1 MAYSIRLPDG
11 TLVEN
16 IPDDLAPEAAKA
28 KILQS
33 RPELGKT
40 ERSIGQAAG
49 DIGAS
54 ALSGLGSLAQL
65 PGQAYGLATGDFDT
79 GILQGAKKFK
89 KFGDELKSE
98 GLRAREAQRDIKV
111 AEAEKNGQLSAFG
124 TSFAETIKDPALF
137 TSFLAEQ
144 IPQLFVPGSAA
155 MGAGRMAFAKAVA
168 GGATEKAAT
177 AAAVA
182 AGTAAAKGAGAI
194 QQGADVGA
202 QAYEDMYARLL
213 KDGKSKEEAAAQTIG
228 LARAT
233 GASGAAISWLAQ
245 GLPGAQALE
254 KALAGGA
261 TKSGIAKAF
270 AAGAAGEGA
279 SEIVEEGGGKFSQ
292 NLAMRDIDPTQ
303 ALMQGVGAVAG
314 QAAVGGVGMGGAA
327 GAISSKRGQPE
338 AVATPTGTP
347 SGSDLEKANN
357 ERILRQQ
364 QEQLSAARGK
374 DARAGEKLL
383 AAEDADLAAQA
394 AADSKA
400 RGEALAAQ
408 EAELRAKREADLQAA
423 FPADYQDVMQGA
435 NSYAELFKEKQS
447 LEGQRKTKEVR
458 DRIAQIDARMVEI
471 TEADTRVASAVARL
485 QQDQEKLAKA
495 AGFPAKKS
503 AKAMDAAPAQME
515 MREALDVP
523 EQPQTD
529 LFGNPLQAA
538 PDEAAPTAGD
548 LLDGVPMTTQ
558 NLEDAGLGPTRKE
571 MIAAGQRNLF
581 QQRQPRGGKTSTP
594 TQADTGLNEAVTAE
608 ELPVTE
614 PTKVEKPVALTP
626 ETAPAVVTPDVLG
639 ALGVG
644 RTATIRKADHGI
656 MGKDITDPAQAGEVK
671 SILEA
676 YREGRSPAIQ
686 QKIDAYLARPE
697 FQAAAPAAPTTTG
710 ETNARPA
717 KQKGRGA
724 SVPAPIEADTGSP
737 AVGAEQPQRAGMVP
751 TGQDA
756 GADTGGE
763 GKPTAPVEPAAAPGT
778 TRIVNK
784 NFKATTKPAA
794 PATKAAKPK
803 GMFDQLVAAEQ
814 PKEEGAAPAQLESLP
829 DDIEAEI
836 PVHLRTWGGAKLWA
850 PESQGADA
858 TTDVQAAL
866 QEKAKAGDV
875 RGALQ
880 AILDAPAGVYNEL
893 DKLVAKRLLAAGSLP
908 TLEVVGKIESGADGM
923 YDAVNDHVTLADGSV
938 GSHTL
943 LHELVHG
950 FVHRII
956 GLHEGGI
963 SKNLHVGNLRQL
975 YDFVAKQRP
984 DLIKEYGMT
993 NLSEFAS
1000 EVMSNKAFQ
1009 KELQKINYRRENAF
1023 TAFAKSVLRIL
1034 GISPTDQN
1042 TALGAALI
1050 SVEAVM
1056 GDGRRLQESAKG
1068 TKVEGS
1074 LDGVAEVWGQGT
1086 LDAIRQIQ
1094 DAVGSDTPEQVGGV
1108 MEQALSGVKRAREKT
1123 GILAAFRQAAV
1134 NKYATVESKVSQ
1146 MFSQGVRDA
1155 FGNLNPMLL
1164 VRQADDSAK
1173 VIMDFFRAGGIRINK
1188 DGLVETFDTKASATQ
1203 ALKEIQAFAEAE
1215 GMDFDKA
1222 KKDIS
1227 TVLEGH
1233 RLHSIREFNNTLEQS
1248 AKILEAQG
1256 KNKEA
1261 DKERARKIRLHMT
1274 NQEIDT
1280 LEEIYQTTPR
1290 IQKVQEVF
1298 NETRAQAIDLMV
1310 ASGRIT
1316 KERGDDWKS
1325 NSAYVPFDRVLED
1338 IGPNPMPR
1346 GKGLAVLG
1354 SDPKI
1359 KGSMEKP
1366 IKNAIDSYMNTLGWM
1381 VEDAMKNR
1389 AAVELLETM
1398 AGVGFAEKHAKPS
1411 MAKNENLVVPRLFQN
1426 GEPVYFEVQ
1435 NEFDMAAFQQAPEM
1449 TNWLIKGLAAT
1460 SRFMRTS
1467 VTAMP
1472 PFAVK
1477 QVLEDATRAA
1487 IYSGVNRPIV
1497 VAMKTLYNLPRTFYG
1512 EFTGKKSPMVKRME
1526 ELGIIGDFD
1535 FNIYQP
1541 TTEIEKE
1548 IGAKKRG
1555 TAGTIFHRLEQFTKA
1570 SDLAAR
1576 LAVYEETMR
1585 DTNGDEVLAQTR
1597 ARELINFN
1605 RRGSSGTMNTLSRVI
1620 PFFNAYAQGMDVLY
1634 RAASGIDSTSSIERN
1649 AARRL
1654 FWSRVGMMT
1663 AFGMMYALAM
1673 SGDEGYENAT
1683 EDVRDNN
1690 WILPGGYKLPVP
1702 KELGFIFKTIPERAI
1717 EYVKRS
1723 GTPEEQSVGEAVTGV
1738 LKSALSTY
1746 GMPNTVPSTIR
1757 PVLENMANYSFFLQR
1772 ELESTSMQ
1780 GKEPGQRYTSSTS
1793 ELAKAIG
1800 GALNMEALT
1809 PIKIDNL
1816 LRGWFGLAGSTTL
1829 LATDAML
1836 NPTRPD
1842 RPLYQMPFASIFLYD
1857 TIGGRA
1863 KNEFYDFQNK
1873 AAQAENTFNDMM
1885 KNDPEKA
1892 VQYLEKNE
1900 ALISVA
1906 PMLNASLEE
1915 LSNLRRLRM
1924 MAEQGSDEMVGM
1936 TGEERRKFIDEV
1948 REAENETLGYVRELK
1963 KQVNDMK

>member
-11 TLVEN
+11 SLVQN
-16 IPDDLAPEAAKA
+16 IPDNIPPHEAKA
-28 KILQS
+28 QILQS
-33 RPELGKT
+33 RPEFGDTK
-40 ERSIGQAAG
+40 RSWGEAAG

-54 ALSGLGSLAQL
+54 AVSGLGSLAQL

-79 GILQGAKKFK
+79 GILQGAKKLS
-89 KFGDELKSE
+89 KFGEGLKSE
-98 GLRAREAQRDIKV
+98 GLQARQAQRDIKV
-111 AEAEKNGQLSAFG
+111 ADAEKNGQLSAFG
-124 TSFAETIKDPALF
+124 TSFAETVKDPALF

-168 GGATEKAAT
+168 AGATEKAAT

-182 AGTAAAKGAGAI
+182 AGTTAAKAAGAV

-202 QAYEDMYARLL
+202 QAYEDIYGRLL
-213 KDGKSKEEAAAQTIG
+213 KQGKSKEEAAAQTIG

-233 GASGAAISWLAQ
+233 GASGAALSWLAQ
-245 GLPGAQALE
+245 GLPGAQTLE

-261 TKSGIAKAF
+261 TKSGVARAF
-270 AAGAAGEGA
+270 AAGAAGEGL
-279 SEIVEEGGGKFSQ
+279 SEAVEEGGGKFSQ

-303 ALMQGVGAVAG
+303 SLMQGVGATAG

-327 GAISSKRGQPE
+327 GAISGARGRPD
-338 AVATPTGTP
+338 VAQVAKAANVP
-347 SGSDLEKANN
+347 SSDLERANN
-357 ERILRQQ
+357 ERIIRQR
-364 QEQLSAARGK
+364 QEQLDAEQGKAARQGEK
-374 DARAGEKLL
+374 ILAGE
-383 AAEDADLAAQA
+383 DATLAAQA

-423 FPADYQDVMQGA
+423 FPADYQDVMAGA

-447 LEGQRKTKEVR
+447 LEGQRKTKEIR
-458 DRIAQIDARMVEI
+458 DRIAQLDARMLEI
-471 TEADTRVASAVARL
+471 TEADTRVASAVAQL
-485 QQDQEKLAKA
+485 QKDQEKLAKA

-503 AKAMDAAPAQME
+503 AKAIENAPAQME

-523 EQPQTD
+523 TQPQTD
-529 LFGNPLQAA
+529 LFGKPLQAA

-548 LLDGVPMTTQ
+548 LLDGVPMATQ

-594 TQADTGLNEAVTAE
+594 TQADTGLQQEATTTE
-608 ELPVTE
+608 EQPVTE

-626 ETAPAVVTPDVLG
+626 ETVPTTVTPDVLG
-639 ALGVG
+639 ALGIG

-656 MGKDITDPAQAGEVK
+656 MGKDISDPAQAGEVK

-676 YREGRSPAIQ
+676 YREGRSPSIQ
-686 QKIDAYLARPE
+686 QKIDAYLTRPE
-697 FQAAAPAAPTTTG
+697 FQAAPAAPTTAG
-710 ETNARPA
+710 ETNARPV

-724 SVPAPIEADTGSP
+724 SVPTSEQTDTGNAAP
-737 AVGAEQPQRAGMVP
+737 AVEQPQRDGMVP
-751 TGQDA
+751 TGTDA
-756 GADTGGE
+756 GADTGR
-763 GKPTAPVEPAAAPGT
+763 KAKSAAPVNMFEQLVQKET
-778 TRIVNK
+778 TPD
-784 NFKATTKPAA
+784 PAA
-794 PATKAAKPK
+794 PATPTAI
-803 GMFDQLVAAEQ
+803 Q
-814 PKEEGAAPAQLESLP
+814 PLP
-829 DDIEAEI
+829 DDVEAEV
-836 PVHLRTWGGAKLWA
+836 PVHLRTWGGAKLWT
-850 PESQGADA
+850 PEAQGAEA
-858 TTDVQAAL
+858 TTAVEAAL

-880 AILDAPAGVYNEL
+880 AIIDAPEGVYNEF

-908 TLEVVGKIESGADGM
+908 TLEVVAAKEGSPDGT
-923 YDAVNDHVTLADGSV
+923 YDAVKDHVQLAEGSV

-956 GLHEGGI
+956 SLHEGGI
-963 SKNLHVGNLRQL
+963 SKNLHIGNLRQL
-975 YDFVAKQRP
+975 YDFIAKQNP
-984 DLIKEYGMT
+984 ELLKTYGMT

-1000 EVMSNKAFQ
+1000 EVMSNKKFQ
-1009 KELQKINYRRENAF
+1009 AALQKIPYRRENAF

-1042 TALGAALI
+1042 TALGSALI

-1056 GDGRRLQESAKG
+1056 GEGRRLQESSKG
-1068 TKVEGS
+1068 TDVEGS
-1074 LDGVAEVWGQGT
+1074 LEGVANVWGQGT
-1086 LDAIRQIQ
+1086 VNAIRQIQ
-1094 DAVGSDTPEQVGGV
+1094 TAVGSNTPEQVGGV
-1108 MEQALSGVKRAREKT
+1108 MEQALSGIKRAREKT

-1134 NKYATVESKVSQ
+1134 DKYATVESKVSQ
-1146 MFSQGVRDA
+1146 LFSQGVRDA

-1173 VIMDFFRAGGIRINK
+1173 TIMDFFRAGGIRINK
-1188 DGLVETFDTKASATQ
+1188 DGLVETYDTDTSATQ
-1203 ALKEIQAFAEAE
+1203 ALKEVQAFAEAE
-1215 GMDFDKA
+1215 GMDFDQA

-1261 DKERARKIRLHMT
+1261 DAERGRKIRLHMT

-1280 LEEIYQTTPR
+1280 LEEIYQTTPG

-1298 NETRAQAIDLMV
+1298 NATRGQAIDLMV

-1316 KERGDDWKS
+1316 KERGEDWKA

-1338 IGPNPMPR
+1338 IGPNPIPR

-1354 SDPKI
+1354 SDPAI
-1359 KGSMEKP
+1359 KGSLEKP

-1398 AGVGFAEKHAKPS
+1398 AGVGFAQQHAKL
-1411 MAKNENLVVPRLFQN
+1411 AQAGNKNLVVPRLFKN

-1435 NEFDMAAFQQAPEM
+1435 NEFDMAAFQQAPEI

-1487 IYSGVNRPIV
+1487 MYSGVERPLV

-1512 EFTGKKSPMVKRME
+1512 EWTGKKSPMVKRME

-1555 TAGTIFHRLEQFTKA
+1555 TAGTIFHKLEQFTKA

-1605 RRGSSGTMNTLSRVI
+1605 RRGSSGTMHMLSRVI

-1634 RAASGIDSTSSIERN
+1634 RSASGIDSTSSIERG

-1673 SGDEGYENAT
+1673 AGDDGYENAT
-1683 EDVRDNN
+1683 DDVRDNN
-1690 WILPGGYKLPVP
+1690 WILPGGFKLPLP
-1702 KELGFIFKTIPERAI
+1702 KELGFIFKVIPERVVQ
-1717 EYVKRS
+1717 YVKRS
-1723 GTPEEQSVGEAVTGV
+1723 GTPEEQSVGEAVAGV
-1738 LKSALSTY
+1738 MKSALSTY

-1800 GALNMEALT
+1800 ETTNIS

-1816 LRGWFGLAGSTTL
+1816 LRGWFGMVGSTTL

-1842 RPLYQMPFASIFLYD
+1842 RPIYQMPFASIFLYD

-1863 KNEFYDFQNK
+1863 KNEFYDLQSSVS
-1873 AAQAENTFNDMM
+1873 QADATFNDLMT
-1885 KNDPEKA
+1885 KDPEKA
-1892 VQYLEKNE
+1892 AQYYERNQ
-1900 ALISVA
+1900 ALISAA

-1948 REAENETLGYVRELK
+1948 RQNENEALGYIRELK
-1963 KQVNDMK
+1963 KQINDQK

>member
-16 IPDDLAPEAAKA
+16 IPDEVTPEAAKA
-28 KILQS
+28 KILQA

-40 ERSIGQAAG
+40 ERSMGQALG

-54 ALSGLGSLAQL
+54 AVSGLGSLAQL

-89 KFGDELKSE
+89 KFGEELKSE

-111 AEAEKNGQLSAFG
+111 AEAENSGQLSAFG

-144 IPQLFVPGSAA
+144 VPQLFVPGSAA

-202 QAYEDMYARLL
+202 QAYEDIYARLL
-213 KDGKSKEEAAAQTIG
+213 KDGKSKEEAAAQTLG

-233 GASGAAISWLAQ
+233 GASAAAISWLAQ
-245 GLPGAQALE
+245 GLPGAQAVE

-261 TKSGIAKAF
+261 TKTGIAKAF

-279 SEIVEEGGGKFSQ
+279 SEMVEEGGGKFSQ
-292 NLAMRDIDPTQ
+292 NLAMRDVDPTQ
-303 ALMQGVGAVAG
+303 ALMQGVGATMG

-327 GAISSKRGQPE
+327 GAISSRRGQPE
-338 AVATPTGTP
+338 ATTPPTGTP
-347 SGSDLEKANN
+347 TPSDLEKAND
-357 ERILRQQ
+357 ERIRRKA
-364 QEQLSAARGK
+364 QEQLSAAQGK

-423 FPADYQDVMQGA
+423 FPADYQDVMDGA

-447 LEGQRKTKEVR
+447 LEGERKTKEVR
-458 DRIAQIDARMVEI
+458 ERIAQIDARMLEI
-471 TEADTRVASAVARL
+471 TEADTRVATAVARL
-485 QQDQEKLAKA
+485 QKDQEKLAKA

-503 AKAMDAAPAQME
+503 AKAMEAAPAQVE
-515 MREALDVP
+515 MREALGVP

-529 LFGNPLQAA
+529 LFGNPLEAA
-538 PDEAAPTAGD
+538 PDEAAPTVGD
-548 LLDGVPMTTQ
+548 IAEGVPLTTE
-558 NLEDAGLGPTRKE
+558 NLETLGLGPSRAEMRK
-571 MIAAGQRNLF
+571 AGQMNLF
-581 QQRQPRGGKTSTP
+581 GRQPKQAATP
-594 TQADTGLNEAVTAE
+594 TQADTGLEEAVTAE
-608 ELPVTE
+608 EQPVTE
-614 PTKVEKPVALTP
+614 PKKVEKPAALTP
-626 ETAPAVVTPDVLG
+626 ETAPTVVSPDVLG

-656 MGKDITDPAQAGEVK
+656 MGKDIADPAQAGEVK

-697 FQAAAPAAPTTTG
+697 FQAAAPTAPATTG
-710 ETNARPA
+710 ETNVGPA
-717 KQKGRGA
+717 KQKGRGTR
-724 SVPAPIEADTGSP
+724 VPAPVKADTGSTAP
-737 AVGAEQPQRAGMVP
+737 TVAESERAGMVP
-751 TGQDA
+751 AGQDA
-756 GADTGGE
+756 NADIERE
-763 GKPTAPVEPAAAPGT
+763 GKPAAPVEPAPAPGT

-803 GMFDQLVAAEQ
+803 GMFDQLVAAEK
-814 PKEEGAAPAQLESLP
+814 PKEEGAAPEQLQSLP
-829 DDIEAEI
+829 DDIEKEI
-836 PVHLRTWGGAKLWA
+836 PVHLRTWGGVKLWA
-850 PESQGADA
+850 PESQGAEA
-858 TTDVQAAL
+858 TTGVQAAL

-923 YDAVNDHVTLADGSV
+923 YDAVNDHVTLAEGSV

-984 DLIKEYGMT
+984 DLIQTYGMT

-1009 KELQKINYRRENAF
+1009 KELQKISYRRENAF

-1034 GISPTDQN
+1034 GISPTDEN

-1074 LDGVAEVWGQGT
+1074 LDGVAEVWGQST

-1094 DAVGSDTPEQVGGV
+1094 DAVGSDTPAQVGGV
-1108 MEQALSGVKRAREKT
+1108 MEQALSGIKRAREKT

-1188 DGLVETFDTKASATQ
+1188 DGLVETFDTDLSATK

-1215 GMDFDKA
+1215 GMDFEKA

-1233 RLHSIREFNNTLEQS
+1233 RLHSIREFNNELEQS

-1261 DKERARKIRLHMT
+1261 DRERARKIRLHMT

-1280 LEEIYQTTPR
+1280 LEEIYQSTPGV
-1290 IQKVQEVF
+1290 QKVQEAF
-1298 NETRAQAIDLMV
+1298 NATRGQAIDLMV

-1316 KERGDDWKS
+1316 KERGDDWKA

-1354 SDPKI
+1354 SDPAI
-1359 KGSMEKP
+1359 KGSLERP
-1366 IKNAIDSYMNTLGWM
+1366 IKNTIDSYMNTLGWM

-1398 AGVGFAEKHAKPS
+1398 AGVGYAEKHAKPS
-1411 MAKNENLVVPRLFQN
+1411 QAKNQNLVVPRLFQN

-1487 IYSGVNRPIV
+1487 LYSGVNRPMV

-1634 RAASGIDSTSSIERN
+1634 RAASGIDSTSSIERG

-1673 SGDEGYENAT
+1673 SGDDGYENAT

-1772 ELESTSMQ
+1772 ELESTSMK

-1816 LRGWFGLAGSTTL
+1816 IRGWFGLVGSTTL

-1842 RPLYQMPFASIFLYD
+1842 RPIYQMPFASIFLYD

-1873 AAQAENTFNDMM
+1873 AAQAENTFNDIM
-1885 KNDPEKA
+1885 KTDPEKA

-1915 LSNLRRLRM
+1915 LSNLRRLRLM
-1924 MAEQGSDEMVGM
+1924 VEQGSDEMVGM

-1948 REAENETLGYVRELK
+1948 RQAENDTLGYVRELK
-1963 KQVNDMK
+1963 KQVNDMR

>member
-11 TLVEN
+11 SLVQN
-16 IPDDLAPEAAKA
+16 IPDNIPPHEAKA
-28 KILQS
+28 QILQS
-33 RPELGKT
+33 RPEFGDTK
-40 ERSIGQAAG
+40 RSWGEATG

-54 ALSGLGSLAQL
+54 AVSGLGSLAQL

-79 GILQGAKKFK
+79 GILSGAKKLQ
-89 KFGDELKSE
+89 KFGEGLKSE
-98 GLRAREAQRDIKV
+98 GLQAREAQRERKV
-111 AEAEKNGQLSAFG
+111 AAAEEEGQISAFK

-168 GGATEKAAT
+168 SGAGEKAAT

-182 AGTAAAKGAGAI
+182 AGTAAAKGAGAV

-202 QAYEDMYARLL
+202 QSYEDLYKRLI
-213 KDGKSKEEAAAQTIG
+213 KDGKSKEEAAAQAIG

-233 GASGAAISWLAQ
+233 GASAAAISWLAQ

-270 AAGAAGEGA
+270 AAGAVGEGA
-279 SEIVEEGGGKFSQ
+279 SEMVEEGGGKFSQ
-292 NLAMRDIDPTQ
+292 NLAMRDVDPTQ
-303 ALMQGVGAVAG
+303 ALTQGVGATMG

-327 GAISSKRGQPE
+327 GAISSSRSKPD
-338 AVATPTGTP
+338 AVTAPTDKTPNE
-347 SGSDLEKANN
+347 LEVANN

-374 DARAGEKLL
+374 EARAGEKLL

-435 NSYAELFKEKQS
+435 NAYAELFKEKQS
-447 LEGQRKTKEVR
+447 LEGERKTKEVR

-485 QQDQEKLAKA
+485 QKDQEKLAKA

-503 AKAMDAAPAQME
+503 AKAIEAAPAQME

-523 EQPQTD
+523 TQPQTD

-538 PDEAAPTAGD
+538 PDEAAPTLGD
-548 LLDGVPMTTQ
+548 IAEGVPLTTE
-558 NLEDAGLGPTRKE
+558 NLETLGLGPTRKE
-571 MIAAGQRNLF
+571 MTAAGQRNLF
-581 QQRQPRGGKTSTP
+581 QQRQPRGGAATP
-594 TQADTGLNEAVTAE
+594 TQADTGLEEAVTTE

-614 PTKVEKPVALTP
+614 PTKVEKPAALTP
-626 ETAPAVVTPDVLG
+626 ETVPTTVTPDVLG
-639 ALGVG
+639 ALGIG

-656 MGKDITDPAQAGEVK
+656 MGKDITDSAQAGEVK

-676 YREGRSPAIQ
+676 YKEGRSAPIQ

-710 ETNARPA
+710 ETNVGPTE
-717 KQKGRGA
+717 QEGRGV
-724 SVPAPIEADTGSP
+724 SVPAPVQADTGTTTP
-737 AVGAEQPQRAGMVP
+737 AVAESERTGMVP
-751 TGQDA
+751 AGQDV
-756 GADTGGE
+756 GTDTGRE
-763 GKPTAPVEPAAAPGT
+763 
-778 TRIVNK
+778 R
-784 NFKATTKPAA
+784 KPAA
-794 PATKAAKPK
+794 PVN
-803 GMFDQLVAAEQ
+803 MFEQLVRNEKAPDPTAPTKPTVVQ
-814 PKEEGAAPAQLESLP
+814 PLP
-829 DDIEAEI
+829 DDVEAEI
-836 PVHLRTWGGAKLWA
+836 PVHLRTWGGVKLWT
-850 PESQGADA
+850 PESQGAEA

-866 QEKAKAGDV
+866 QEKARAGDV

-880 AILDAPAGVYNEL
+880 AILDAPEGVYNEL
-893 DKLVAKRLLAAGSLP
+893 DKLVAKRLLASGSLP
-908 TLEVVGKIESGADGM
+908 TLEVVAAKEGSPDGT
-923 YDAVNDHVTLADGSV
+923 YDAVKDHVQLTEGSV

-950 FVHRII
+950 FVHRMIA
-956 GLHEGGI
+956 LHEGGI
-963 SKNLHVGNLRQL
+963 SKNLHIGNLRQL

-984 DLIKEYGMT
+984 DLMKTYGMT

-1009 KELQKINYRRENAF
+1009 KELQKITYRRENAF

-1042 TALGAALI
+1042 TALGSALI

-1056 GDGRRLQESAKG
+1056 GEGRRLQESAKG
-1068 TKVEGS
+1068 TNVEGS
-1074 LDGVAEVWGQGT
+1074 LDSIANVWGQGT

-1094 DAVGSDTPEQVGGV
+1094 DAVGSDAPEQVGGV
-1108 MEQALSGVKRAREKT
+1108 MEQALSGIKRAREKT

-1173 VIMDFFRAGGIRINK
+1173 TIMDFFRAGGIRINK
-1188 DGLVETFDTKASATQ
+1188 DGLVETFDTPMSATQ

-1256 KNKEA
+1256 KNKQA
-1261 DKERARKIRLHMT
+1261 DAERARKIRLHMT

-1280 LEEIYQTTPR
+1280 LEEIYQSTPR

-1298 NETRAQAIDLMV
+1298 NATRGQAIDLMV

-1316 KERGDDWKS
+1316 KERGEDWKS

-1398 AGVGFAEKHAKPS
+1398 AGVGYAEKHAKPS

-1487 IYSGVNRPIV
+1487 MYSGVERPLV

-1512 EFTGKKSPMVKRME
+1512 EWTGKKSPMVKRME

-1605 RRGSSGTMNTLSRVI
+1605 RRGSSATMNTLSRVI
-1620 PFFNAYAQGMDVLY
+1620 PFFNAYAQGLDVLY
-1634 RAASGIDSTSSIERN
+1634 RAASGIDSTSSIERG

-1673 SGDEGYENAT
+1673 SGDDGYENAT
-1683 EDVRDNN
+1683 DDVRDNN

-1702 KELGFIFKTIPERAI
+1702 KELGFIFKVIPERVV

-1772 ELESTSMQ
+1772 ELESTSMR
-1780 GKEPGQRYTSSTS
+1780 GKDPGQRYTSSTS

-1816 LRGWFGLAGSTTL
+1816 IRGWFGMVGSTTL

-1842 RPLYQMPFASIFLYD
+1842 RPIYQMPFASIFLYD

-1863 KNEFYDFQNK
+1863 KNEFYDIQNK
-1873 AAQAENTFNDMM
+1873 AAQAENTFNDLM

-1892 VQYLEKNE
+1892 AQYLERNQ

-1906 PMLNASLEE
+1906 PLLNSSLEE
-1915 LSNLRRLRM
+1915 LSNLRRLRTM
-1924 MAEQGSDEMVGM
+1924 VEQGSDEMVAM
-1936 TGEERRKFIDEV
+1936 TGEERRKFIDEI
-1948 REAENETLGYVRELK
+1948 RQNENEALSYVRELK
-1963 KQVNDMK
+1963 KQINDMQ

>member
-49 DIGAS
+49 DVGAS
-54 ALSGLGSLAQL
+54 VVSGLGSLAQL

-89 KFGDELKSE
+89 KFGEELKSE

-202 QAYEDMYARLL
+202 QAYEDIYARLL
-213 KDGKSKEEAAAQTIG
+213 KGGKTKEEAAAQTLG

-233 GASGAAISWLAQ
+233 GASAAAISILAQ
-245 GLPGAQALE
+245 GLPGAQAVE

-261 TKSGIAKAF
+261 TKTGIAKAF

-279 SEIVEEGGGKFSQ
+279 SEMVEEGGGKFSQ
-292 NLAMRDIDPTQ
+292 NLAMRDVDPTQ
-303 ALMQGVGAVAG
+303 ALMQGVGATMG
-314 QAAVGGVGMGGAA
+314 QAAVGGVGMGGTA
-327 GAISSKRGQPE
+327 GAISSRRGQPD
-338 AVATPTGTP
+338 AVAAPTGTP

-357 ERILRQQ
+357 ERLIRQR
-364 QEQLSAARGK
+364 QEQLSAAQGK

-408 EAELRAKREADLQAA
+408 EAELRAQREADLQAA
-423 FPADYQDVMQGA
+423 FPADYQDVMDGA

-485 QQDQEKLAKA
+485 QKDQEKLAKA

-503 AKAMDAAPAQME
+503 AKAIENAPAQME

-523 EQPQTD
+523 TEVQTD

-594 TQADTGLNEAVTAE
+594 TQADTGLEEAVTAE
-608 ELPVTE
+608 EQPVTE
-614 PTKVEKPVALTP
+614 PTKVEKPAALTP
-626 ETAPAVVTPDVLG
+626 ETAPTVVSPDVLG

-697 FQAAAPAAPTTTG
+697 FQAAAPATPTTTG
-710 ETNARPA
+710 ETNARPV

-724 SVPAPIEADTGSP
+724 SVPAPVQADTGITTP
-737 AVGAEQPQRAGMVP
+737 TVEQSERDGMVP
-751 TGQDA
+751 AGKNV
-756 GADTGGE
+756 GADTGRKG
-763 GKPTAPVEPAAAPGT
+763 
-778 TRIVNK
+778 
-784 NFKATTKPAA
+784 KPAA
-794 PATKAAKPK
+794 PVN
-803 GMFDQLVAAEQ
+803 MFEQLVQ
-814 PKEEGAAPAQLESLP
+814 KEKTPDPAAPAEPTTLQALP
-829 DDIEAEI
+829 EDVEAEV
-836 PVHLRTWGGAKLWA
+836 PVHLRTWGGAKLWT
-850 PESQGADA
+850 PESQGAEA
-858 TTDVQAAL
+858 TTGVQAAL

-923 YDAVNDHVTLADGSV
+923 YDAVNDHVTLAEGSV

-963 SKNLHVGNLRQL
+963 SKNMHVGNLRQL

-1034 GISPTDQN
+1034 GISPTDEN
-1042 TALGAALI
+1042 TVLGAALI

-1094 DAVGSDTPEQVGGV
+1094 DAVGSDTPAQVGGV
-1108 MEQALSGVKRAREKT
+1108 MEQALSGVKRAREKV

-1173 VIMDFFRAGGIRINK
+1173 TIMDFFRAGGIRINK
-1188 DGLVETFDTKASATQ
+1188 DGLVETFDTDLSATK

-1233 RLHSIREFNNTLEQS
+1233 RLHSIREFNNELEQS

-1261 DKERARKIRLHMT
+1261 DRERARKIRLHMT

-1280 LEEIYQTTPR
+1280 LEEIYQTTPG
-1290 IQKVQEVF
+1290 IQKVQEAF
-1298 NETRAQAIDLMV
+1298 NATRGQAIDLMV

-1316 KERGDDWKS
+1316 KERGEDWKA

-1354 SDPKI
+1354 SDPAI
-1359 KGSMEKP
+1359 KGSLEKP

-1398 AGVGFAEKHAKPS
+1398 AGVGFAEQHAKPS
-1411 MAKNENLVVPRLFQN
+1411 QAKNQNLVVPRLFKD

-1487 IYSGVNRPIV
+1487 IYSGVERPLV

-1512 EFTGKKSPMVKRME
+1512 EWTGKKSPMVKRME

-1555 TAGTIFHRLEQFTKA
+1555 TAGTVFHRLEQFTKA

-1634 RAASGIDSTSSIERN
+1634 RAASGIDSTSSIERS

-1673 SGDEGYENAT
+1673 SGDDGYENAS

-1702 KELGFIFKTIPERAI
+1702 KELGFIFKTIPERVV

-1793 ELAKAIG
+1793 ELAKALG
-1800 GALNMEALT
+1800 EAT
-1809 PIKIDNL
+1809 NFSPIKIDNL
-1816 LRGWFGLAGSTTL
+1816 IRGWFGLVGSTTL

-1842 RPLYQMPFASIFLYD
+1842 RPIYQMPFASIFLYD

-1873 AAQAENTFNDMM
+1873 AAQAENTFNDIM
-1885 KNDPEKA
+1885 KTDPEKA

-1906 PMLNASLEE
+1906 PVLNASLEE
-1915 LSNLRRLRM
+1915 LSNLRRLRLM
-1924 MAEQGSDEMVGM
+1924 VEQGSDEMVGM
-1936 TGEERRKFIDEV
+1936 TGEERRKFIDEI
-1948 REAENETLGYVRELK
+1948 RKNENEALSYVRELK

>member
-11 TLVEN
+11 SLVQN
-16 IPDDLAPEAAKA
+16 IPDNIPPHEAKA
-28 KILQS
+28 QILQS
-33 RPELGKT
+33 RPEFGDTK
-40 ERSIGQAAG
+40 RSWGEAAG

-79 GILQGAKKFK
+79 GILQGAKKLS
-89 KFGDELKSE
+89 KFGESLKSE
-98 GLRAREAQRDIKV
+98 GLQAREAKRDIKV

-124 TSFAETIKDPALF
+124 TSFAETVKDPALF

-144 IPQLFVPGSAA
+144 LPQLFVPGSAA

-168 GGATEKAAT
+168 SGAGEKAAT

-182 AGTAAAKGAGAI
+182 AGTAAAKGAGAV

-202 QAYEDMYARLL
+202 QAYEDLYKRLV
-213 KDGKSKEEAAAQTIG
+213 KDGKSKEEAAAQAIG

-233 GASGAAISWLAQ
+233 GASAAAISWLAQ

-270 AAGAAGEGA
+270 AAGAAGEGV
-279 SEIVEEGGGKFSQ
+279 SEMVEEGGGKFSQ

-303 ALMQGVGAVAG
+303 ALMQGVGATAG

-327 GAISSKRGQPE
+327 GAISSGRGRPD
-338 AVATPTGTP
+338 VAQVAKAANVPA
-347 SGSDLEKANN
+347 SDLEKANN

-364 QEQLSAARGK
+364 QEQLSAAQGK
-374 DARAGEKLL
+374 EARAGEKLL

-423 FPADYQDVMQGA
+423 FPSDYQDVMAGA
-435 NSYAELFKEKQS
+435 NAYAELFKEKQS
-447 LEGQRKTKEVR
+447 LEGERKTKEVR
-458 DRIAQIDARMVEI
+458 ARIAQLDARMLEI
-471 TEADTRVASAVARL
+471 TEADTRVASAVAQL
-485 QQDQEKLAKA
+485 QKDQEKLAKA

-503 AKAMDAAPAQME
+503 AKAMENAPAQME

-523 EQPQTD
+523 TQPQTD
-529 LFGNPLQAA
+529 LFGNPLQVA
-538 PDEAAPTAGD
+538 PDEATPTAGD

-571 MIAAGQRNLF
+571 MVAAGQRNLF

-594 TQADTGLNEAVTAE
+594 TQADTGLEQAVTTE
-608 ELPVTE
+608 EQPVTE
-614 PTKVEKPVALTP
+614 PKKVEKPVALTP
-626 ETAPAVVTPDVLG
+626 ETVPTTVTPDVLG
-639 ALGVG
+639 ALGIG

-656 MGKDITDPAQAGEVK
+656 MGKDIADPAQAGEVK

-676 YREGRSPAIQ
+676 YKEGRSAPIQ

-697 FQAAAPAAPTTTG
+697 FQAAAPTAPTTTG
-710 ETNARPA
+710 ETNARPV

-724 SVPAPIEADTGSP
+724 SVPAPVETDTGSAAP
-737 AVGAEQPQRAGMVP
+737 AVAESERAGMVP
-751 TGQDA
+751 VGQDV
-756 GADTGGE
+756 GADTGR
-763 GKPTAPVEPAAAPGT
+763 KAKSAAPVNMFEQLVQKEKAPEEGT
-778 TRIVNK
+778 TPD
-784 NFKATTKPAA
+784 TTLK
-794 PATKAAKPK
+794 
-803 GMFDQLVAAEQ
+803 
-814 PKEEGAAPAQLESLP
+814 SLP
-829 DDIEAEI
+829 DDVEAEV
-836 PVHLRTWGGAKLWA
+836 PVHLRPWGGVQLWR
-850 PESQGADA
+850 PESQGAEA
-858 TTDVQAAL
+858 MTDVQAAL
-866 QEKAKAGDV
+866 QEKARAGDV

-893 DKLVAKRLLAAGSLP
+893 DKLVAKRLLAASSLP
-908 TLEVVGKIESGADGM
+908 TLEVVAAKEGSPDGT
-923 YDAVNDHVTLADGSV
+923 YDAVNDHVQLTEGSV

-950 FVHRII
+950 FVHRMIA
-956 GLHEGGI
+956 LHEGGI
-963 SKNLHVGNLRQL
+963 SKNLHIGNLRQL
-975 YDFVAKQRP
+975 YDFIAKQHP
-984 DLIKEYGMT
+984 ELVKTYGMT

-1009 KELQKINYRRENAF
+1009 KELQKITYRRENAF

-1042 TALGAALI
+1042 TALGSALI

-1056 GDGRRLQESAKG
+1056 GEGRRLQESAKG
-1068 TKVEGS
+1068 TNVEGS
-1074 LDGVAEVWGQGT
+1074 LDNIANVWGQGT

-1108 MEQALSGVKRAREKT
+1108 MEQALSGIKRAREKT

-1173 VIMDFFRAGGIRINK
+1173 TIMDFFRAGGIRINK
-1188 DGLVETFDTKASATQ
+1188 DGLVETFDTDASATQ

-1233 RLHSIREFNNTLEQS
+1233 RLHSIREFNNQLEQS

-1256 KNKEA
+1256 KNKQA
-1261 DKERARKIRLHMT
+1261 DAERARKIRLHMT

-1280 LEEIYQTTPR
+1280 LEEIYQSTPR

-1298 NETRAQAIDLMV
+1298 NATRGQAIDLMV

-1316 KERGDDWKS
+1316 KERGEDWKS

-1398 AGVGFAEKHAKPS
+1398 AGVGYAEKHAKPS

-1487 IYSGVNRPIV
+1487 MYSGVERPLV

-1512 EFTGKKSPMVKRME
+1512 EWTGKKSPMVKRME

-1620 PFFNAYAQGMDVLY
+1620 PFFNAYAQGLDVLY
-1634 RAASGIDSTSSIERN
+1634 RSASGIDSTSSIERG

-1673 SGDEGYENAT
+1673 SGDDGYENAT
-1683 EDVRDNN
+1683 DDVRDNN
-1690 WILPGGYKLPVP
+1690 WILPGGFKLPVP
-1702 KELGFIFKTIPERAI
+1702 KELGFIFKVIPERVV
-1717 EYVKRS
+1717 EYAKRS
-1723 GTPEEQSVGEAVTGV
+1723 GTPEEQSVAEAVTGV

-1757 PVLENMANYSFFLQR
+1757 PVLENMTNYSFFLQR

-1800 GALNMEALT
+1800 EATNMS

-1816 LRGWFGLAGSTTL
+1816 IRGWFGMVGSTTL

-1842 RPLYQMPFASIFLYD
+1842 RPIYQMPFASIFLYD

-1863 KNEFYDFQNK
+1863 KNEFYDVQNK
-1873 AAQAENTFNDMM
+1873 AAQAENTFNDLLE
-1885 KNDPEKA
+1885 KDPAKAEK
-1892 VQYLEKNE
+1892 YLEKNE
-1900 ALISVA
+1900 ALINAA
-1906 PMLNASLEE
+1906 PVLNSSLEE
-1915 LSNLRRLRM
+1915 LSNLRRLRLM
-1924 MAEQGSDEMVGM
+1924 VEQGTDEELGM
-1936 TGEERRKFIDEV
+1936 DGAERRKFIDEI
-1948 REAENETLGYVRELK
+1948 RQNENESLRYVRELK
-1963 KQVNDMK
+1963 KQINDAQ

>member
-1 MAYSIRLPDG
+1 MF
-11 TLVEN
+11 
-16 IPDDLAPEAAKA
+16 
-28 KILQS
+28 
-33 RPELGKT
+33 
-40 ERSIGQAAG
+40 
-49 DIGAS
+49 
-54 ALSGLGSLAQL
+54 AQL
-65 PGQAYGLATGDFDT
+65 VQ
-79 GILQGAKKFK
+79 K
-89 KFGDELKSE
+89 
-98 GLRAREAQRDIKV
+98 
-111 AEAEKNGQLSAFG
+111 
-124 TSFAETIKDPALF
+124 
-137 TSFLAEQ
+137 
-144 IPQLFVPGSAA
+144 
-155 MGAGRMAFAKAVA
+155 
-168 GGATEKAAT
+168 EKA
-177 AAAVA
+177 
-182 AGTAAAKGAGAI
+182 
-194 QQGADVGA
+194 
-202 QAYEDMYARLL
+202 
-213 KDGKSKEEAAAQTIG
+213 
-228 LARAT
+228 
-233 GASGAAISWLAQ
+233 
-245 GLPGAQALE
+245 
-254 KALAGGA
+254 
-261 TKSGIAKAF
+261 
-270 AAGAAGEGA
+270 
-279 SEIVEEGGGKFSQ
+279 
-292 NLAMRDIDPTQ
+292 
-303 ALMQGVGAVAG
+303 
-314 QAAVGGVGMGGAA
+314 
-327 GAISSKRGQPE
+327 
-338 AVATPTGTP
+338 
-347 SGSDLEKANN
+347 
-357 ERILRQQ
+357 
-364 QEQLSAARGK
+364 
-374 DARAGEKLL
+374 
-383 AAEDADLAAQA
+383 
-394 AADSKA
+394 
-400 RGEALAAQ
+400 
-408 EAELRAKREADLQAA
+408 
-423 FPADYQDVMQGA
+423 
-435 NSYAELFKEKQS
+435 
-447 LEGQRKTKEVR
+447 
-458 DRIAQIDARMVEI
+458 
-471 TEADTRVASAVARL
+471 
-485 QQDQEKLAKA
+485 
-495 AGFPAKKS
+495 
-503 AKAMDAAPAQME
+503 
-515 MREALDVP
+515 
-523 EQPQTD
+523 
-529 LFGNPLQAA
+529 
-538 PDEAAPTAGD
+538 PD
-548 LLDGVPMTTQ
+548 
-558 NLEDAGLGPTRKE
+558 
-571 MIAAGQRNLF
+571 
-581 QQRQPRGGKTSTP
+581 
-594 TQADTGLNEAVTAE
+594 
-608 ELPVTE
+608 
-614 PTKVEKPVALTP
+614 
-626 ETAPAVVTPDVLG
+626 
-639 ALGVG
+639 
-644 RTATIRKADHGI
+644 
-656 MGKDITDPAQAGEVK
+656 
-671 SILEA
+671 
-676 YREGRSPAIQ
+676 
-686 QKIDAYLARPE
+686 
-697 FQAAAPAAPTTTG
+697 
-710 ETNARPA
+710 
-717 KQKGRGA
+717 
-724 SVPAPIEADTGSP
+724 
-737 AVGAEQPQRAGMVP
+737 
-751 TGQDA
+751 
-756 GADTGGE
+756 
-763 GKPTAPVEPAAAPGT
+763 
-778 TRIVNK
+778 
-784 NFKATTKPAA
+784 PAA
-794 PATKAAKPK
+794 PAEPTTL
-803 GMFDQLVAAEQ
+803 Q
-814 PKEEGAAPAQLESLP
+814 SLP
-829 DDIEAEI
+829 DDVEAEI
-836 PVHLRTWGGAKLWA
+836 PVHLRTWGGSKLWT
-850 PESQGADA
+850 PESQGAEA

-1034 GISPTDQN
+1034 GISPTDEN

-1094 DAVGSDTPEQVGGV
+1094 DAVGSDTPAQVGGV
-1108 MEQALSGVKRAREKT
+1108 MEQALSGVKRAREKV

-1173 VIMDFFRAGGIRINK
+1173 TIMDFFRAGGIRINK
-1188 DGLVETFDTKASATQ
+1188 DGLVETFDTDLSATK
-1203 ALKEIQAFAEAE
+1203 ALKEIQAFAAAE

-1233 RLHSIREFNNTLEQS
+1233 RLHSIREFNNELEQS

-1261 DKERARKIRLHMT
+1261 DRERARKIRLHMT

-1280 LEEIYQTTPR
+1280 LEEIYQTTPG
-1290 IQKVQEVF
+1290 IQKVQEAF
-1298 NETRAQAIDLMV
+1298 NATRGQAIDLMV

-1316 KERGDDWKS
+1316 KERGEDWKA

-1354 SDPKI
+1354 SDPAI
-1359 KGSMEKP
+1359 KGSLEKP

-1398 AGVGFAEKHAKPS
+1398 AGVGFAEKHAKPNQ
-1411 MAKNENLVVPRLFQN
+1411 AKNQNLVVPRLFQN
-1426 GEPVYFEVQ
+1426 GESVYFEVQ

-1487 IYSGVNRPIV
+1487 IYSGVERPLV

-1512 EFTGKKSPMVKRME
+1512 EWTGKKSPMVKRME

-1555 TAGTIFHRLEQFTKA
+1555 TAGTVFHRLEQFTKA

-1585 DTNGDEVLAQTR
+1585 DTGAVKQADGSYTGGDEVLAQTR

-1634 RAASGIDSTSSIERN
+1634 RAASGIDSTSSIERS

-1673 SGDEGYENAT
+1673 SGDDGYENAS

-1702 KELGFIFKTIPERAI
+1702 KELGFIFKTIPERVV

-1793 ELAKAIG
+1793 ELAKALG
-1800 GALNMEALT
+1800 EAT
-1809 PIKIDNL
+1809 NFSPIKIDNL
-1816 LRGWFGLAGSTTL
+1816 IRGWFGLVGSTGL
-1829 LATDAML
+1829 LVTDAML

-1842 RPLYQMPFASIFLYD
+1842 RPIYQMPFASIFLYD

-1863 KNEFYDFQNK
+1863 KNEFYDIQNK
-1873 AAQAENTFNDMM
+1873 AAQAENTFNDLLE
-1885 KNDPEKA
+1885 KDPAKAEK
-1892 VQYLEKNE
+1892 YLEKNE

-1906 PMLNASLEE
+1906 PILNSSLQE
-1915 LSNLRRLRM
+1915 LSELRRLRLM
-1924 MAEQGSDEMVGM
+1924 VEQGTDEALGM
-1936 TGEERRKFIDEV
+1936 DGAERRKFIDEI
-1948 REAENETLGYVRELK
+1948 RKNENEALSYVRELK

>member
-40 ERSIGQAAG
+40 ERSFGQAAG

-54 ALSGLGSLAQL
+54 VVSGLGSLAQL

-144 IPQLFVPGSAA
+144 LPQLFVPGSAA

-168 GGATEKAAT
+168 AGATEKAAT

-182 AGTAAAKGAGAI
+182 AGTTAAKGAGAV

-202 QAYEDMYARLL
+202 QAYEDIYARLL
-213 KDGKSKEEAAAQTIG
+213 KDGKSKEEAAAQTLG

-233 GASGAAISWLAQ
+233 GASAAAISVLAQ
-245 GLPGAQALE
+245 GLPGAQAVE

-279 SEIVEEGGGKFSQ
+279 SEMVEEGGGKFTQ
-292 NLAMRDIDPTQ
+292 NLAMRDVDPTQ
-303 ALMQGVGAVAG
+303 SLSQGVGATMG
-314 QAAVGGVGMGGAA
+314 QAAVGGVGMGGAS
-327 GAISSKRGQPE
+327 GAISSRRGQPD
-338 AVATPTGTP
+338 AVAAPTGTP
-347 SGSDLEKANN
+347 TGSDLEKANN
-357 ERILRQQ
+357 ERLIRQR
-364 QEQLSAARGK
+364 QEQLSAAQGK

-408 EAELRAKREADLQAA
+408 EAELRAQREADLQAA

-447 LEGQRKTKEVR
+447 LEGTRKTKEVR

-515 MREALDVP
+515 MREALGVP

-538 PDEAAPTAGD
+538 PDEAAPTTGD

-581 QQRQPRGGKTSTP
+581 QQRQPRGSKTSTP
-594 TQADTGLNEAVTAE
+594 TQADTGLEEAVTAE
-608 ELPVTE
+608 EQPVTE
-614 PTKVEKPVALTP
+614 PTKVEKPAALTP
-626 ETAPAVVTPDVLG
+626 ETAPTVVSPDVLG

-656 MGKDITDPAQAGEVK
+656 MGKDITDPVQAGEVK

-686 QKIDAYLARPE
+686 QKIDAYLTRPE

-710 ETNARPA
+710 ETNARSV
-717 KQKGRGA
+717 KQKGRGTRV
-724 SVPAPIEADTGSP
+724 SAPVQADTGSTAP
-737 AVGAEQPQRAGMVP
+737 TVAESERDGMVP
-751 TGQDA
+751 AGTDAKPNTGRK
-756 GADTGGE
+756 G
-763 GKPTAPVEPAAAPGT
+763 
-778 TRIVNK
+778 
-784 NFKATTKPAA
+784 KPAA
-794 PATKAAKPK
+794 PVN
-803 GMFDQLVAAEQ
+803 MFAQLVQ
-814 PKEEGAAPAQLESLP
+814 KEKAPDPAAPAEPTTLQSLP
-829 DDIEAEI
+829 DDVEAEI
-836 PVHLRTWGGAKLWA
+836 PVHLRTWGGSKLWT
-850 PESQGADA
+850 PESQGAEA

-1034 GISPTDQN
+1034 GISPTDEN

-1094 DAVGSDTPEQVGGV
+1094 DAVGSDTPAQVGGV
-1108 MEQALSGVKRAREKT
+1108 MEQALSGVKRAREKV

-1173 VIMDFFRAGGIRINK
+1173 TIMDFFRAGGIRINK
-1188 DGLVETFDTKASATQ
+1188 DGLVETFDTDLSATK
-1203 ALKEIQAFAEAE
+1203 ALKEIQAFAAAE

-1233 RLHSIREFNNTLEQS
+1233 RLHSIREFNNELEQS

-1261 DKERARKIRLHMT
+1261 DRERARKIRLHMT

-1280 LEEIYQTTPR
+1280 LEEIYQTTPG
-1290 IQKVQEVF
+1290 IQKVQEAF
-1298 NETRAQAIDLMV
+1298 NATRGQAIDLMV

-1316 KERGDDWKS
+1316 KERGEDWKA

-1354 SDPKI
+1354 SDPAI
-1359 KGSMEKP
+1359 KGSLEKP

-1398 AGVGFAEKHAKPS
+1398 AGVGFAEKHAKPNQ
-1411 MAKNENLVVPRLFQN
+1411 AKNQNLVVPRLFQN
-1426 GEPVYFEVQ
+1426 GESVYFEVQ

-1487 IYSGVNRPIV
+1487 IYSGVERPLV

-1512 EFTGKKSPMVKRME
+1512 EWTGKKSPMVKRME

-1555 TAGTIFHRLEQFTKA
+1555 TAGTVFHRLEQFTKA

-1585 DTNGDEVLAQTR
+1585 DTGAVKQADGSYTGGDEVLAQTR

-1634 RAASGIDSTSSIERN
+1634 RAASGIDSTSSIERS

-1673 SGDEGYENAT
+1673 SGDDGYENAS

-1702 KELGFIFKTIPERAI
+1702 KELGFIFKTIPERVV

-1793 ELAKAIG
+1793 ELAKALG
-1800 GALNMEALT
+1800 EAT
-1809 PIKIDNL
+1809 NFSPIKIDNL
-1816 LRGWFGLAGSTTL
+1816 IRGWFGLVGSTGL
-1829 LATDAML
+1829 LVTDAML

-1842 RPLYQMPFASIFLYD
+1842 RPIYQMPFASIFLYD

-1863 KNEFYDFQNK
+1863 KNEFYDIQNK
-1873 AAQAENTFNDMM
+1873 AAQAENTFNDLLE
-1885 KNDPEKA
+1885 KDPAKAEK
-1892 VQYLEKNE
+1892 YLEKNE

-1906 PMLNASLEE
+1906 PILNSSLQE
-1915 LSNLRRLRM
+1915 LSELRRLRLM
-1924 MAEQGSDEMVGM
+1924 VEQGTDEALGM
-1936 TGEERRKFIDEV
+1936 DGAERRKFIDEI
-1948 REAENETLGYVRELK
+1948 RKNENEALSYVRELK

>member
-28 KILQS
+28 RILQS

-40 ERSIGQAAG
+40 ERSFGDVAG

-54 ALSGLGSLAQL
+54 TLSGLGSLAQL

-79 GILQGAKKFK
+79 GILKGAKKFK
-89 KFGDELKSE
+89 DFSQGLKSE
-98 GLRAREAQRDIKV
+98 GLQAREAKRDIKV

-144 IPQLFVPGSAA
+144 LPQLFVPGSAA

-202 QAYEDMYARLL
+202 QSYEDIYKRLI
-213 KDGKSKEEAAAQTIG
+213 KGGKTKEEAAAQAIG
-228 LARAT
+228 LARAA
-233 GASGAAISWLAQ
+233 GVSGAAISVLAQ
-245 GLPGAQALE
+245 GLPGADALE
-254 KALAGGA
+254 KALAGGV
-261 TKSGIAKAF
+261 TKSGVAKAF
-270 AAGAAGEGA
+270 AAGAAGEGI
-279 SEIVEEGGGKFSQ
+279 SEMAEEGGGKFTQ
-292 NLAMRDIDPTQ
+292 NLAMRDVDATQ
-303 ALMQGVGAVAG
+303 SLTQGLGATMG
-314 QAAVGGVGMGGAA
+314 QAAVGGVGMGGVS
-327 GAISSKRGQPE
+327 GAISSKRGQPD
-338 AVATPTGTP
+338 AVAAPTGVNAN
-347 SGSDLEKANN
+347 DLEKANN
-357 ERILRQQ
+357 ERIIRQQ
-364 QEQLSAARGK
+364 QEQLSAAQGK

-423 FPADYQDVMQGA
+423 FPADYQDVMAGA

-447 LEGQRKTKEVR
+447 LEGERKTKEVR
-458 DRIAQIDARMVEI
+458 DRIAQIDARMLEI

-485 QQDQEKLAKA
+485 QKDQEKLAKA

-523 EQPQTD
+523 TQPQTD
-529 LFGNPLQAA
+529 LFGNPLQTA

-571 MIAAGQRNLF
+571 MIDAGQRNLF

-594 TQADTGLNEAVTAE
+594 TQADNGTGEAIAADE
-608 ELPVTE
+608 GAPVPE

-626 ETAPAVVTPDVLG
+626 ETVPTTVTPDVLG
-639 ALGVG
+639 ALGIG

-656 MGKDITDPAQAGEVK
+656 MGKDIADPAQAGEVK

-676 YREGRSPAIQ
+676 YREGRSAPIQ
-686 QKIDAYLARPE
+686 EKIDAYLARPE
-697 FQAAAPAAPTTTG
+697 FQAAAPAAPVTQG
-710 ETNARPA
+710 ETNAGPTE
-717 KQKGRGA
+717 QEGRGA
-724 SVPAPIEADTGSP
+724 GVPAPSQTDTGSP
-737 AVGAEQPQRAGMVP
+737 AVGAEQPQRDGMVP
-751 TGQDA
+751 AESDVGPDIS
-756 GADTGGE
+756 GE
-763 GKPTAPVEPAAAPGT
+763 GQPTAPVEPAPAPGT

-784 NFKATTKPAA
+784 NFKATTQPAV
-794 PATKAAKPK
+794 PTKKAAKPK
-803 GMFDQLVAAEQ
+803 GMFEQLVAAEK
-814 PKEEGAAPAQLESLP
+814 PKEEGATPDTTLQPLP

-836 PVHLRTWGGAKLWA
+836 PVHLRTWGGAKLWT

-858 TTDVQAAL
+858 TTTVEAAL

-908 TLEVVGKIESGADGM
+908 TLEVVGAIESGADGN
-923 YDAVNDHVTLADGSV
+923 YDAVNDHVTLAEGSV

-984 DLIKEYGMT
+984 DLMQAYGMT

-1000 EVMSNKAFQ
+1000 EVMSNKKFQ

-1056 GDGRRLQESAKG
+1056 GDGRRLQESSKG
-1068 TKVEGS
+1068 TDVEGS
-1074 LDGVAEVWGQGT
+1074 LKGIAEVWGQGT
-1086 LDAIRQIQ
+1086 VNAIRQIQ
-1094 DAVGSDTPEQVGGV
+1094 DAVGSDNPEQVGGV
-1108 MEQALSGVKRAREKT
+1108 MEKALNGIQRAREKT
-1123 GILAAFRQAAV
+1123 GILAAFRQAAA

-1173 VIMDFFRAGGIRINK
+1173 VIMDFFRSGGIRINK
-1188 DGLVETFDTKASATQ
+1188 DGLIETFDAKLSATQ
-1203 ALKEIQAFAEAE
+1203 ALKEVQAFATAE
-1215 GMDFDKA
+1215 GIDFDQA

-1233 RLHSIREFNNTLEQS
+1233 RLNSIRDFNNDLEQS
-1248 AKILEAQG
+1248 AKLLEAQG

-1261 DKERARKIRLHMT
+1261 DRERARKIRMHMT

-1280 LEEIYQTTPR
+1280 LENIYQTTPA
-1290 IQKVQEVF
+1290 IQKIQDTF
-1298 NETRAQAIDLMV
+1298 NATRGQAIDLMV

-1338 IGPNPMPR
+1338 IGDNPMPR

-1354 SDPKI
+1354 GDPKI
-1359 KGSMEKP
+1359 KGSIEKP

-1398 AGVGFAEKHAKPS
+1398 AGAGFAQQHSKPNQ
-1411 MAKNENLVVPRLFQN
+1411 ATNQNLVVPRLFKN

-1435 NEFDMAAFQQAPEM
+1435 NEFDMAAFQQAPEI
-1449 TNWLIKGLAAT
+1449 TNWLIRGLGAT
-1460 SRFMRTS
+1460 SSFLRTT
-1467 VTAMP
+1467 VTALP

-1487 IYSGVNRPIV
+1487 MYSGVERPLV

-1605 RRGSSGTMNTLSRVI
+1605 RRGSSGTMNMLSRVI

-1634 RAASGIDSTSSIERN
+1634 RAASGIDSTSSIERG
-1649 AARRL
+1649 AARRM

-1663 AFGMMYALAM
+1663 AMGMMYALAM
-1673 SGDEGYENAT
+1673 SDDEGYKNAT
-1683 EDVRDNN
+1683 DDVRDNN
-1690 WILPGGYKLPVP
+1690 WLLPNGYKLPVP
-1702 KELGFIFKTIPERAI
+1702 KELGFIFKVIPERVI

-1723 GTPEEQSVGEAVTGV
+1723 GTPEEQSVGEAVAGV

-1757 PVLENMANYSFFLQR
+1757 PIIENMANYSFFLQR

-1800 GALNMEALT
+1800 ETTNIS

-1816 LRGWFGLAGSTTL
+1816 LRGWFGMAGSTTL
-1829 LATDAML
+1829 LATDALL

-1842 RPLYQMPFASIFLYD
+1842 RPVYQLPFASIFLYD

-1863 KNEFYDFQNK
+1863 KNEFYDLQNK
-1873 AAQAENTFNDMM
+1873 ASQAENTFNDL
-1885 KNDPEKA
+1885 
-1892 VQYLEKNE
+1892 LEKDPAKAEKYYERN
-1900 ALISVA
+1900 ASLISVA
-1906 PMLNASLEE
+1906 PVLNASLEE

-1924 MAEQGSDEMVGM
+1924 AAEQGSDEMVGM

-1948 REAENETLGYVRELK
+1948 RQNENETLTYVRELK
-1963 KQVNDMK
+1963 KQLADME